1 MSVLRKVK
9 TKANT
14 QLPLLHP
21 HAAGIDSGATQ
32 IQVAVPC
39 DADPKPVRTFTTF
52 TDDLL
57 KLRDWLKDAGVRTVA
72 MESTGV
78 YWIALFQVLA
88 AAGLEVCLVNARH
101 CKNLPGRKTDISDC
115 QWLQYLHS
123 VGLLRASF
131 RPPEAV
137 CAVRSLLRHRGPA
150 HPGQPR
156 PDRAQLAGRLAG
168 RTLVYPAPGVGD
180 VAALAAAARGV

>member
-156 PDRAQLAGRLAG
+156 RRGGISSGCSRSVTWRLSAGW
-168 RTLVYPAPGVGD
+168 
-180 VAALAAAARGV
+180 RGSKAK

>member
-9 TKANT
+9 IKSATNKANV
-14 QLPLLHP
+14 QLPTLHP
-21 HAAGIDSGATQ
+21 HAAGIDIGATQ

-39 DADPKPVRTFTTF
+39 DAEPKPVRTFTTF

-57 KLRDWLKDAGVRTVA
+57 KLRDWLQQCGVRTVA

-78 YWIALFQVLA
+78 YWIPLYQILE
-88 AAGLEVCLVNARH
+88 AAGIEVCLVNARH
-101 CKNLPGRKTDISDC
+101 CKNLPGRKTDVSDC

-131 RPPEAV
+131 RPPE
-137 CAVRSLLRHRGPA
+137 
-150 HPGQPR
+150 QI
-156 PDRAQLAGRLAG
+156 
-168 RTLVYPAPGVGD
+168 
-180 VAALAAAARGV
+180 